1 MCVKWGQ
8 VGKKEESEGN
18 WSMHNI
24 ELKTVQSSEMTHTA
38 TADGTSSSNT
48 QTLDLPKKIY
58 RFNFGFAPY
67 FFLKKEYEQKF
78 HPDKLSRGRG
88 GKVLCH

>member
-38 TADGTSSSNT
+38 TADGTSSSSNT
-48 QTLDLPKKIY
+48 QTLDLHKKIY
-58 RFNFGFAPY
+58 RFNFGYEPH
-67 FFLKKEYEQKF
+67 LKNGYEQKF